1 MSFCTFY
8 PLRYHTSS
16 RPWWAVDNNV
26 VDDLSFPSIFS
37 HWRRQSPCWEPFAE
51 LDRMVTWVEKDQAEK
66 NQNKSAPTIQRK
78 IGDKTI
84 GHASDDKNFAYNFDL
99 TGFDPKDIKVKTVG
113 QKVVVQAETQEKD
126 QKEGCPSVC
135 HRQYHSSVVLPK
147 NVNSED
153 FKTILNNQGVLS
165 IIAPLQENSDAFERE
180 VSVQRED
187 RAVESGSCD
196 NMR

>member
-1 MSFCTFY
+1 MSFCTLY
-8 PLRYHTSS
+8 PLKYRTSQQ
-16 RPWWAVDNNV
+16 PWWFFESNG
-26 VDDLSFPSIFS
+26 VDDFSFPSMFP
-37 HWRRQSPCWEPFAE
+37 HWWRHNPCWEPFPE
-51 LDRMVTWVEKDQAEK
+51 FDRMVTWVEKEPET
-66 NQNKSAPTIQRK
+66 KSQKTAPIIQRK

-84 GHASDDKNFAYNFDL
+84 GHASDNKNFAYNFDL
-99 TGFDPKDIKVKTVG
+99 TGFDPKDIKVKTMG

-165 IIAPLQENSDAFERE
+165 IIAPLQDGRDAYERE
-180 VSVQRED
+180 VNIQRED
-187 RAVESGSCD
+187 RNQEEGCD
-196 NMR
+196 SKR